1 LSPTR
6 TGRIMSSVT
15 NTGRVKGWDP
25 GGGRGGVSSRWAARL
40 FVLVWLVYLAYPLSR
55 VFSGGEGVSVVV
67 QLSGA
72 ALFVAV
78 YLWVVLFE
86 RPYWRGTDP
95 RRVINHRVA
104 VGTLSAVA
112 LSLSL
117 LYGGVWA
124 GLFVYA
130 SVAAGISLPSREARP
145 VIAML
150 TVAVAVC
157 CLASGMSWTGVGQF
171 VLLVGGIGFG
181 QVLWSRLFST
191 VRELEA
197 AREEIARLAVAEERL
212 RFARDLHDLLG
223 HSLSLITVKS
233 EVARKVA
240 DRDPRRATAEMREV
254 EEIARR
260 ALGEVREAVSGYRRP
275 ALEAEIAGAAQ
286 MLEASGISCSVD
298 LPEGDL
304 PEAVRETFCWV
315 IREAVTNV
323 IRHSGA
329 RRCRISVGCEGE
341 VCFVEV
347 RDDGRGVVEG
357 FAAGSGLVG
366 LSERLRARGGTL
378 LASNLP
384 PGGFRVRAELPWRD
398 SVPRAADTLRR

>member
-1 LSPTR
+1 MTNA
-6 TGRIMSSVT
+6 GRL
-15 NTGRVKGWDP
+15 KGWDP
-25 GGGRGGVSSRWAARL
+25 GGARGGASSRWVARL

-55 VFSGGEGVSVVV
+55 VFSGGERISVVV

-72 ALFVAV
+72 ALFVVV

-104 VGTLSAVA
+104 VGALFGVA

-117 LYGGVWA
+117 LYGSVWA

-130 SVAAGISLPSREARP
+130 SVAAGISLPPRESRP

-150 TVAVAVC
+150 AVAVAVC
-157 CLASGMSWTGVGQF
+157 CVASGMSWTGVGQF

-223 HSLSLITVKS
+223 HSLSLIAVKS

-254 EEIARR
+254 EEISRR

-275 ALEAEIAGAAQ
+275 VLEAEIANATQ
-286 MLEASGISCSVD
+286 MLEAAGVSCEIERPGQT
-298 LPEGDL
+298 LPAEVQ
-304 PEAVRETFCWV
+304 EIFCWV
-315 IREAVTNV
+315 IRESVTNV

-329 RRCRISVGCEGE
+329 RRCWIRAGAEGRT
-341 VCFVEV
+341 CFLEV
-347 RDDGRGVVEG
+347 RDDGRGVTG
-357 FAAGSGLVG
+357 GHPSGCGLSG
-366 LSERLRARGGTL
+366 LSERVRAGGG
-378 LASNLP
+378 NLFAGP
-384 PGGFRVRAELPWRD
+384 LPARGFRVRAELPWRD
-398 SVPRAADTLRR
+398 SVPRADRTHRR